1 MRDQVIQKIEEE
13 KIIAI
18 VRGVGPEQCMK
29 VADALYAGG
38 IRLMEITYNQKD
50 PASFQATAD
59 AISAIT
65 NAYEGRMFVGAGTVT
80 TSELVELTAK
90 ASGKFI
96 ISPDTN
102 ADVIR
107 RTRELDMVSMPGAL
121 TPTEIMTAHR
131 AGADYVK
138 LFPAGDLGPNYVK
151 AVRAPISHVKMTAV
165 GGINEKNMLD
175 YLAYDKILCC
185 GGSWMVPADAVAA
198 KDWARI
204 TELTRSAVN
213 TMLGFELRHVGVNCE
228 NEDES
233 MAVCRKLSALLNWPI
248 KEGNSSNFVGT
259 GFEMMKKMG
268 RGRNGHIA
276 IGTNSVKRAKW
287 HLEQRGFKFIEDSA
301 VVKNGKLIAI
311 YLEDEIGGFAFH
323 LVQK

>member
-65 NAYEGRMFVGAGTVT
+65 KAYEGRMFVGAGTVT
-80 TSELVELTAK
+80 TPELVELTAK
-90 ASGKFI
+90 AGGKFI

-131 AGADYVK
+131 AGADSVK

-165 GGINEKNMLD
+165 GGINEKNMADFLKAGVCGFGIGGN
-175 YLAYDKILCC
+175 LANKAWIEAGEFDKITETARA
-185 GGSWMVPADAVAA
+185 MV
-198 KDWARI
+198 
-204 TELTRSAVN
+204 
-213 TMLGFELRHVGVNCE
+213 
-228 NEDES
+228 
-233 MAVCRKLSALLNWPI
+233 
-248 KEGNSSNFVGT
+248 
-259 GFEMMKKMG
+259 
-268 RGRNGHIA
+268 
-276 IGTNSVKRAKW
+276 
-287 HLEQRGFKFIEDSA
+287 A
-301 VVKNGKLIAI
+301 VVKEA
-311 YLEDEIGGFAFH
+311 
-323 LVQK
+323 